1 MSQQA
6 AYIQVKNQTG
16 ATIKQGF
23 VTHATQTYGIVTIP
37 ISNLAN
43 NAITPPNNNPTLM
56 YTGPSSKDYW
66 WIGWTNDGTNWVT
79 WMGTS
84 AIHDHDTSGAPGTVA
99 LVGQLNQEDLAVL
112 FTVDGDDPDNESITN
127 PWS

>member
-1 MSQQA
+1 MSQEN
-6 AYIQVKNQTG
+6 AYIKVKNQTG
-16 ATIKQGF
+16 ATIQQGF
-23 VTHATQTYGIVTIP
+23 VTHATESYGHQTIP
-37 ISNLAN
+37 VKNLASG
-43 NAITPPNNNPTLM
+43 ATTPAPTLM

-84 AIHDHDTSGAPGTVA
+84 AIHGHDEAGNPGTIT
-99 LVGQLNQEDLAVL
+99 LVDNLGEGGLAVS
-112 FTVDGDDPDNESITN
+112 FAVDNDSTDNEPIPN